1 MELAQALDIVPA
13 IQDGWDHHVAIDAVH
28 LVYMDSVPI
37 QEFVYAILD
46 GQVLHVVQLTAFHY
60 VCMELAQALD
70 IVPAIQDGWDHHV
83 AIVSHVTLHYQHNYL
98 IMVCK

>member
-1 MELAQALDIVPA
+1 
-13 IQDGWDHHVAIDAVH
+13 
-28 LVYMDSVPI
+28 
-37 QEFVYAILD
+37 
-46 GQVLHVVQLTAFHY
+46 
-60 VCMELAQALD
+60 MELAQALD

>member
-1 MELAQALDIVPA
+1 VLVAVDGLEANVQQLAAFHYVCMELAQALDIVPA

-46 GQVLHVVQLTAFHY
+46 GQVLHVVQNDVLGEKEHY
-60 VCMELAQALD
+60 
-70 IVPAIQDGWDHHV
+70 G
-83 AIVSHVTLHYQHNYL
+83 
-98 IMVCK
+98 